1 MSSPTTTAVPLSP
14 APVAATAAAAAHPA
28 HAPAATPWRDK
39 LNGVLFVGLMA
50 GAVMQLADLP
60 AIRQLGFSP
69 LVVGIVCG
77 MLYGNFLRGTM
88 PADWGVGVNFTAR
101 RLLRI
106 AVAFYGLNISI
117 QQIAAVGLPGLAVS
131 VAVVLGTL
139 LIGTVVGQR
148 VLGLDRDTA
157 MLTAAGSAICGAA
170 AVLAFEPTLRAAPHK
185 SAVAV
190 ATVVL
195 FGTLSMFLYP
205 ILYHAGWL
213 NFDTQA
219 LGIYI
224 GGTIHEV
231 AQVVGAASNID
242 PATTEVATIVKMT
255 RVALLV
261 PVLLVLGMYLR
272 SAAAAKSDGQAKGAK
287 LPIPWFAVGFL
298 VLAIINSLNIIPA
311 DAIAAIRRLDVFALT
326 MAMTALGIETRFA
339 QIKKAGPR
347 VMALGLILYV
357 WLLVGGYGIV
367 KLAS

>member
-1 MSSPTTTAVPLSP
+1 MHTVNP
-14 APVAATAAAAAHPA
+14 
-28 HAPAATPWRDK
+28 PAATTAWRDK

-50 GAVMQLADLP
+50 AAIMQLADLP
-60 AIRQLGFSP
+60 AIHRLGLSP
-69 LVVGIVCG
+69 LVLGIVCG
-77 MLYGNFLRGTM
+77 MLYGNFLRGAM
-88 PADWGVGVNFTAR
+88 PTDWNTGVNFAAR

-117 QQIAAVGLPGLAVS
+117 QQIAAVGLPGLAMS

-139 LIGTVVGQR
+139 LLGTWAGQR
-148 VLGLDRDTA
+148 LLGLDRDTA

-213 NFDTQA
+213 GLDTQG

-261 PVLLVLGMYLR
+261 PVLLLLGLWLR
-272 SAAAAKSDGQAKGAK
+272 KAAAHDASGQTTTK
-287 LPIPWFAVGFL
+287 LPVPWFAVGFL
-298 VLAIINSLNIIPA
+298 ALAIINSLDIIPVQA
-311 DAIAAIRRLDVFALT
+311 LTALRKLDVFALT

-339 QIKKAGPR
+339 QIRKAGPR
-347 VMALGLILYV
+347 VMALGLLLYI
-357 WLLVGGYGIV
+357 WLLLGGYAIV
-367 KLAS
+367 TLAL

>member
-1 MSSPTTTAVPLSP
+1 MSTAALP
-14 APVAATAAAAAHPA
+14 AP
-28 HAPAATPWRDK
+28 TPWRDK
-39 LNGVLFVGLMA
+39 LNGVLFVALMA
-50 GAVMQLADLP
+50 GAVVQLADIP
-60 AIRQLGFSP
+60 AIKQLGFSP

-117 QQIAAVGLPGLAVS
+117 QQIMAVGLPGLAVS
-131 VAVVLGTL
+131 VAVVVGTL
-139 LIGTVVGQR
+139 VIGTVVGQR
-148 VLGLDRDTA
+148 LLGLDRDTA
-157 MLTAAGSAICGAA
+157 MLTSAGSAICGAA

-205 ILYHAGWL
+205 VAYHAGWL
-213 NFDTQA
+213 DFDTQA

-261 PVLLVLGMYLR
+261 PVLLVLGMWLR
-272 SAAAAKSDGQAKGAK
+272 SRSSGESAQGGGR
-287 LPIPWFAVGFL
+287 LPVPWFAVGFL
-298 VLAIINSLNIIPA
+298 ALAIVNSLNILPA
-311 DAIAAIRRLDVFALT
+311 ELITAIRRLDVFVLT

-339 QIKKAGPR
+339 QIRKAGPR
-347 VMALGLILYV
+347 VLALGFILYI
-357 WLLVGGYGIV
+357 WLLAGGYGIV
-367 KLAS
+367 KLAA